1 MKTEKKKKHYDLN
14 TEVKELS
21 NLDEPGFKI
30 LVETMSGFKYTI
42 KIKIDP
48 SLLDQELVK
57 LIDKD
62 EDIVFILLIKYNHP
76 YLAPFLFCLTRFSVP
91 ELSDSRD
98 LLEDVLKS
106 PWPIKKKKLLK
117 KVIKLIPGFINDYLK
132 NVTAEK
138 NMKILGKYYLDNTY
152 ELNILKLF
160 PYLYLDDIFEIVPV
174 GNDKRVFDDKR
185 KIMITEGFI
194 LLFVEKSVF
203 EIQKL
208 KLIFWGPI
216 GSLSVIKQIQG
227 KNIIELKWKAKKER
241 TNLMRLK
248 TEKSQ
253 QIFDILIDCL
263 NKKKLEFNITNESY
277 GSKKGELP
285 KIDIVGVEQEISKL
299 EIKIKINRKEGS
311 NMENT
316 VQLMNLYEKAV
327 QYYSAIND
335 YRFQIYMRKTKKL
348 FNNMSDKDLGFKKL
362 EEKKDKKDEKKKKGK
377 KGKKKKSKNKEE
389 IKEEKKEEIKDEKK
403 KDEIKEDKKEEN
415 NKNKEQE
422 QTQEKQ
428 KEENDIKNEVIK
440 EDTKNIKKEDKEEKK
455 EIKEEKKEIKEE
467 KKEIKVEDKK
477 QEKEKEEIKEEK
489 KEIKNKVTENK
500 DDKIKETKD
509 EKQEEKKEITEIK
522 EEKKVDKKEV
532 KSESKQKFE
541 KAGFNL
547 DLDEDDE

>member
-1 MKTEKKKKHYDLN
+1 MKTEKKKKQYDLN
-14 TEVKELS
+14 AEVKELT
-21 NLDEPGFKI
+21 NWDEPGYKI

-62 EDIVFILLIKYNHP
+62 EDIVFILLIKHNHP

-91 ELSDSRD
+91 ELSDGRD
-98 LLEDVLKS
+98 LLEEVIKG
-106 PWPIKKKKLLK
+106 PWPIKRKKLLK
-117 KVIKLIPGFINDYLK
+117 KVIRLIPEFINDYLK

-138 NMKILGKYYLDNTY
+138 NMKILGKYYLDNIY

-160 PYLYLDDIFEIVPV
+160 PYLYLDDIYEIVPV

-194 LLFVEKSVF
+194 LLFVETSVF

-216 GSLSVIKQIQG
+216 GSLSVIKQMQG

-248 TEKSQ
+248 TDKNK

-263 NKKKLEFNITNESY
+263 NKKKLEFKITNESY
-277 GSKKGELP
+277 GTKKGEIP

-389 IKEEKKEEIKDEKK
+389 IKEEKKEEIKKEKK
-403 KDEIKEDKKEEN
+403 KDEIKDDKKEEI
-415 NKNKEQE
+415 KNKEKE
-422 QTQEKQ
+422 NEKEEGGIQ
-428 KEENDIKNEVIK
+428 IEEKNEVLIDDKKPKEVKKENKEENKKQDAENELK
-440 EDTKNIKKEDKEEKK
+440 PKEEKK
-455 EIKEEKKEIKEE
+455 EIKKEE
-467 KKEIKVEDKK
+467 KKE
-477 QEKEKEEIKEEK
+477 EKP
-489 KEIKNKVTENK
+489 KNNNQNQTTE
-500 DDKIKETKD
+500 
-509 EKQEEKKEITEIK
+509 
-522 EEKKVDKKEV
+522 
-532 KSESKQKFE
+532 KSEIKQKFE
-541 KAGFNL
+541 KSGFNL

>member
-1 MKTEKKKKHYDLN
+1 MKTEKKKKKQYDLN
-14 TEVKELS
+14 AEVKELS
-21 NLDEPGFKI
+21 NWDEPGFKI

-42 KIKIDP
+42 KIKIDS
-48 SLLDQELVK
+48 SLLDQELIK

-91 ELSDSRD
+91 ELSDGRD
-98 LLEDVLKS
+98 LLEEVLKS
-106 PWPIKKKKLLK
+106 PWPIKRKKLLK

-132 NVTAEK
+132 NVTAQK
-138 NMKILGKYYLDNTY
+138 NIKILGKYYLDNTY

-160 PYLYLDDIFEIVPV
+160 PYLYLDDIYEIVPV

-194 LLFVEKSVF
+194 LLFVEKSIF

-216 GSLSVIKQIQG
+216 GSLSVIKQMQG
-227 KNIIELKWKAKKER
+227 KNVIELKWKTKKER

-253 QIFDILIDCL
+253 QIFDLLIDCL
-263 NKKKLEFNITNESY
+263 NKKKMEFNITNESY

-285 KIDIVGVEQEISKL
+285 KIDIAGVEQEISKL

-327 QYYSAIND
+327 QYYSALND
-335 YRFQIYMRKTKKL
+335 YRYQIYMRKTKKL

-362 EEKKDKKDEKKKKGK
+362 EEKKDKKEEKKKKGK

-389 IKEEKKEEIKDEKK
+389 KKEEKIEEKKEDKKVEDKKDEVKNNEKEKEKEEGDIQIEEKNEVLIDDKASKEEKKEN
-403 KDEIKEDKKEEN
+403 KEEN
-415 NKNKEQE
+415 KKQEIEKEL
-422 QTQEKQ
+422 KP
-428 KEENDIKNEVIK
+428 
-440 EDTKNIKKEDKEEKK
+440 KEEKK
-455 EIKEEKKEIKEE
+455 EVK
-467 KKEIKVEDKK
+467 
-477 QEKEKEEIKEEK
+477 
-489 KEIKNKVTENK
+489 
-500 DDKIKETKD
+500 
-509 EKQEEKKEITEIK
+509 K
-522 EEKKVDKKEV
+522 EEKKVEKKEV
-532 KSESKQKFE
+532 KPSNNNEKQTSEKSEIKQKFE
-541 KAGFNL
+541 KSGFNL

>member
-1 MKTEKKKKHYDLN
+1 MKTEKKKKQYDLN
-14 TEVKELS
+14 AEVKELT
-21 NLDEPGFKI
+21 NWDEPGYKI

-62 EDIVFILLIKYNHP
+62 EDIVFILLIKHNHP

-91 ELSDSRD
+91 ELSDGRD
-98 LLEDVLKS
+98 LLEEVIKG
-106 PWPIKKKKLLK
+106 PWPIKRKKLLK
-117 KVIKLIPGFINDYLK
+117 KVIRLIPEFINDYLK

-138 NMKILGKYYLDNTY
+138 NMKILGKYYLDNIY

-160 PYLYLDDIFEIVPV
+160 PYLYLDDIYEIVPV

-194 LLFVEKSVF
+194 LLFVETSVF

-216 GSLSVIKQIQG
+216 GSLSVIKQMQG

-248 TEKSQ
+248 TDKNK

-263 NKKKLEFNITNESY
+263 NKKKLEFKITNESY
-277 GSKKGELP
+277 GTKKGEIP

-299 EIKIKINRKEGS
+299 EIKIKITRREGT

-327 QYYSAIND
+327 QYYSALND
-335 YRFQIYMRKTKKL
+335 YRYQIYMRKTKKL

-362 EEKKDKKDEKKKKGK
+362 EEMKDKKDEKKKKGK

-389 IKEEKKEEIKDEKK
+389 KIEEKKEEKKVEEKKVEEKKEEKKVEDKKVEKKKDENKEKEKEESGIQIEEKNEILVMDKEEKKEK
-403 KDEIKEDKKEEN
+403 KDDKKTEIV
-415 NKNKEQE
+415 KES
-422 QTQEKQ
+422 KP
-428 KEENDIKNEVIK
+428 
-440 EDTKNIKKEDKEEKK
+440 KEEKK
-455 EIKEEKKEIKEE
+455 EIKKEEEKKE
-467 KKEIKVEDKK
+467 VK
-477 QEKEKEEIKEEK
+477 QNNNNNA
-489 KEIKNKVTENK
+489 NKPTE
-500 DDKIKETKD
+500 
-509 EKQEEKKEITEIK
+509 
-522 EEKKVDKKEV
+522 
-532 KSESKQKFE
+532 KSEAKQKFE
-541 KAGFNL
+541 KSGFNL

>member
-1 MKTEKKKKHYDLN
+1 MKTEKKKKKQYDLN
-14 TEVKELS
+14 AEVKELS
-21 NLDEPGFKI
+21 NWDEPGFKI

-42 KIKIDP
+42 KIKIDS
-48 SLLDQELVK
+48 SLLDQELIK

-91 ELSDSRD
+91 ELSDGRD
-98 LLEDVLKS
+98 LLEEVLKS
-106 PWPIKKKKLLK
+106 PWPIKRKKLLK
-117 KVIKLIPGFINDYLK
+117 KIIKLIPGFINDYLK
-132 NVTAEK
+132 NVTAQK
-138 NMKILGKYYLDNTY
+138 NIKILGKYYLDNTY

-160 PYLYLDDIFEIVPV
+160 PYLYLDDIYEIVPV

-194 LLFVEKSVF
+194 LLFVEKSIF

-216 GSLSVIKQIQG
+216 GSLSVIKQMQG
-227 KNIIELKWKAKKER
+227 KNVIELKWKTKKER

-263 NKKKLEFNITNESY
+263 NKKKMEFNITNESY

-285 KIDIVGVEQEISKL
+285 KIDIAGVEQEISKL

-327 QYYSAIND
+327 QYYSALND
-335 YRFQIYMRKTKKL
+335 YRYQIYMRKTKKL

-362 EEKKDKKDEKKKKGK
+362 EEKKDKKEEKKKKGK

-389 IKEEKKEEIKDEKK
+389 KKEEKIEEKKEDKKVEDKKDEVKNNEKEKEKEEGGIQIEEKNEVLIDDKAPKEEKKEN
-403 KDEIKEDKKEEN
+403 KEEN
-415 NKNKEQE
+415 KKQEIEKEL
-422 QTQEKQ
+422 KP
-428 KEENDIKNEVIK
+428 
-440 EDTKNIKKEDKEEKK
+440 KEEKK
-455 EIKEEKKEIKEE
+455 EFK
-467 KKEIKVEDKK
+467 
-477 QEKEKEEIKEEK
+477 
-489 KEIKNKVTENK
+489 
-500 DDKIKETKD
+500 
-509 EKQEEKKEITEIK
+509 K
-522 EEKKVDKKEV
+522 EEKKVEKKEAKPSNNNEKQTSE
-532 KSESKQKFE
+532 KSEIKQKFE
-541 KAGFNL
+541 KSGFNL

>member
-1 MKTEKKKKHYDLN
+1 MKTEKKKKKQYDLN
-14 TEVKELS
+14 AEVKELS
-21 NLDEPGFKI
+21 NWDEPGFKI

-42 KIKIDP
+42 KIKIDS
-48 SLLDQELVK
+48 SLLDQELIK

-91 ELSDSRD
+91 ELSDGRD
-98 LLEDVLKS
+98 LLEEVLKS
-106 PWPIKKKKLLK
+106 PWPIKRKKLLK

-132 NVTAEK
+132 NVTAQK
-138 NMKILGKYYLDNTY
+138 NIKILGKYYLDNTY

-160 PYLYLDDIFEIVPV
+160 PYLYLDDIYEIVPV

-194 LLFVEKSVF
+194 LLFVEKSIF

-216 GSLSVIKQIQG
+216 GSLSVIKQMQG
-227 KNIIELKWKAKKER
+227 KNVIELKWKTKKER

-253 QIFDILIDCL
+253 QIFDLLIDCL
-263 NKKKLEFNITNESY
+263 NKKKMEFNITNESY

-285 KIDIVGVEQEISKL
+285 KIDIAGVEQEISKL

-327 QYYSAIND
+327 QYYSALND
-335 YRFQIYMRKTKKL
+335 YRYQIYMRKTKKL

-362 EEKKDKKDEKKKKGK
+362 EEKKDKKEEKKKKGK

-389 IKEEKKEEIKDEKK
+389 KKEEKIEEKKEDKKVEDKKDEVKNNEKEKEEGGIQIEEKNEVLIDDKASKEEKKEN
-403 KDEIKEDKKEEN
+403 KEEN
-415 NKNKEQE
+415 KKQEIEKEL
-422 QTQEKQ
+422 KP
-428 KEENDIKNEVIK
+428 
-440 EDTKNIKKEDKEEKK
+440 KEEKK
-455 EIKEEKKEIKEE
+455 EVK
-467 KKEIKVEDKK
+467 
-477 QEKEKEEIKEEK
+477 
-489 KEIKNKVTENK
+489 
-500 DDKIKETKD
+500 
-509 EKQEEKKEITEIK
+509 K
-522 EEKKVDKKEV
+522 EEKKVEKKEV
-532 KSESKQKFE
+532 KPSNNNEKQTSEKSEIKQKFE
-541 KAGFNL
+541 KSGFNL

>member
-1 MKTEKKKKHYDLN
+1 MKTEKKKKQYDLN
-14 TEVKELS
+14 AEVKELT
-21 NLDEPGFKI
+21 NWDEPGYKI

-62 EDIVFILLIKYNHP
+62 EDIVFILLIKHNHP

-91 ELSDSRD
+91 ELSDGRD
-98 LLEDVLKS
+98 LLEEVIKG
-106 PWPIKKKKLLK
+106 PWPIKRKKLLK
-117 KVIKLIPGFINDYLK
+117 KVIRLIPEFINDYLK

-138 NMKILGKYYLDNTY
+138 NMKILGKYYLDNIY

-160 PYLYLDDIFEIVPV
+160 PYLYLDDIYEIVPV

-194 LLFVEKSVF
+194 LLFVETSVF

-216 GSLSVIKQIQG
+216 GSLSVIKQMQG

-248 TEKSQ
+248 TDKNK

-263 NKKKLEFNITNESY
+263 NKKKLEFKITNESY
-277 GSKKGELP
+277 GTKKGEIP

-299 EIKIKINRKEGS
+299 EIKIKITRREGT

-327 QYYSAIND
+327 QYYSALND
-335 YRFQIYMRKTKKL
+335 YRYQIYMRKTKKL

-362 EEKKDKKDEKKKKGK
+362 EEMKDKKDEKKKKGK

-389 IKEEKKEEIKDEKK
+389 IKEEKK
-403 KDEIKEDKKEEN
+403 KDEIKEDKKEEI
-415 NKNKEQE
+415 KNKEKE
-422 QTQEKQ
+422 NEKEEGGIQ
-428 KEENDIKNEVIK
+428 IEEKNEVLIDDKKPKEEKKENKEENKKQDAENELK
-440 EDTKNIKKEDKEEKK
+440 PKEEKK
-455 EIKEEKKEIKEE
+455 EIKKEE
-467 KKEIKVEDKK
+467 KN
-477 QEKEKEEIKEEK
+477 EEK
-489 KEIKNKVTENK
+489 PKNNNQNQTTE
-500 DDKIKETKD
+500 
-509 EKQEEKKEITEIK
+509 
-522 EEKKVDKKEV
+522 
-532 KSESKQKFE
+532 KSEIKQKFE
-541 KAGFNL
+541 KSEIKQKFEKSGFNL

>member
-1 MKTEKKKKHYDLN
+1 MKTEKKKKKQYDLN
-14 TEVKELS
+14 AEVKELS
-21 NLDEPGFKI
+21 NWDEPGFKI

-42 KIKIDP
+42 KIKIDS
-48 SLLDQELVK
+48 SLLDQELIK

-91 ELSDSRD
+91 ELSDGRD
-98 LLEDVLKS
+98 LLEEVLKS
-106 PWPIKKKKLLK
+106 PWPIKRKKLLK

-132 NVTAEK
+132 NVTAQK
-138 NMKILGKYYLDNTY
+138 NIKILGKYYLDNTY

-160 PYLYLDDIFEIVPV
+160 PYLYLDDIYEIVPV

-194 LLFVEKSVF
+194 LLFVEKSIF

-216 GSLSVIKQIQG
+216 GSLSVIKQMQG
-227 KNIIELKWKAKKER
+227 KNVIELKWKTKKER

-263 NKKKLEFNITNESY
+263 NKKKMEFNITNESY

-285 KIDIVGVEQEISKL
+285 KIDIAGVEQEISKL

-327 QYYSAIND
+327 QYYSALND
-335 YRFQIYMRKTKKL
+335 YRYQIYMRKTKKL

-362 EEKKDKKDEKKKKGK
+362 EEKKDKKEEKKKKGK

-389 IKEEKKEEIKDEKK
+389 KKEEKIEEKKEDKKVEDKKDEVKNNEKEKEEGGIQIEEKNEVLIDDKAQKEEKKEN
-403 KDEIKEDKKEEN
+403 KEEN
-415 NKNKEQE
+415 KKQEIEKEL
-422 QTQEKQ
+422 KP
-428 KEENDIKNEVIK
+428 
-440 EDTKNIKKEDKEEKK
+440 KEEKK
-455 EIKEEKKEIKEE
+455 EVK
-467 KKEIKVEDKK
+467 
-477 QEKEKEEIKEEK
+477 
-489 KEIKNKVTENK
+489 
-500 DDKIKETKD
+500 
-509 EKQEEKKEITEIK
+509 K
-522 EEKKVDKKEV
+522 EEKKVEKKEEKPSNNNEKQTSK
-532 KSESKQKFE
+532 KSEIKQKFE
-541 KAGFNL
+541 KSGFNL

>member
-1 MKTEKKKKHYDLN
+1 MKTEKKKKKQYDLN
-14 TEVKELS
+14 AEVKELS
-21 NLDEPGFKI
+21 NWDEPGFKI

-42 KIKIDP
+42 KIKIDS
-48 SLLDQELVK
+48 SLLDQELIK

-76 YLAPFLFCLTRFSVP
+76 YLAPFLYCLTRFSVP
-91 ELSDSRD
+91 ELSDGRD
-98 LLEDVLKS
+98 LLEEVLKS
-106 PWPIKKKKLLK
+106 PWPIKRKKLLK

-132 NVTAEK
+132 NVTAQK
-138 NMKILGKYYLDNTY
+138 NIKILGKYYLDNTY

-160 PYLYLDDIFEIVPV
+160 PYLYLDDIYEIVPV

-194 LLFVEKSVF
+194 LLFVEKSIF

-216 GSLSVIKQIQG
+216 GSLSVIKQMQG
-227 KNIIELKWKAKKER
+227 KNVIELKWKTKKER

-263 NKKKLEFNITNESY
+263 NKKKMEFNITNESY

-285 KIDIVGVEQEISKL
+285 KIDIAGVEQEISKL

-327 QYYSAIND
+327 QYYSALND
-335 YRFQIYMRKTKKL
+335 YRYQIYMRKTKKL

-362 EEKKDKKDEKKKKGK
+362 EEKKDKKEEKKKKGK

-389 IKEEKKEEIKDEKK
+389 KKEEKIEEKKEDKKVEDKKDEVKNNEKEKEKEEGGIQIEEKNEVLIDDKAPKEEKKEN
-403 KDEIKEDKKEEN
+403 KEEN
-415 NKNKEQE
+415 KKQEIEKEL
-422 QTQEKQ
+422 KP
-428 KEENDIKNEVIK
+428 
-440 EDTKNIKKEDKEEKK
+440 KEEKK
-455 EIKEEKKEIKEE
+455 EVK
-467 KKEIKVEDKK
+467 
-477 QEKEKEEIKEEK
+477 
-489 KEIKNKVTENK
+489 
-500 DDKIKETKD
+500 
-509 EKQEEKKEITEIK
+509 K
-522 EEKKVDKKEV
+522 EEKKVEKKEAKPSNNNEKQTSE
-532 KSESKQKFE
+532 KSEIKQKFE
-541 KAGFNL
+541 KSGFNL

>member
-1 MKTEKKKKHYDLN
+1 MKTEKKKKKQYDLN
-14 TEVKELS
+14 AEVKELS
-21 NLDEPGFKI
+21 NWDEPGFKI

-42 KIKIDP
+42 KIKIDS
-48 SLLDQELVK
+48 SLLDQELIK

-91 ELSDSRD
+91 ELSDGRD
-98 LLEDVLKS
+98 LLEEVLKS
-106 PWPIKKKKLLK
+106 PWPIKRKKLLK

-132 NVTAEK
+132 NVTAQK
-138 NMKILGKYYLDNTY
+138 NIKILGKYYLDNTY

-160 PYLYLDDIFEIVPV
+160 PYLYLDDIYEIVPV

-194 LLFVEKSVF
+194 LLFVEKSIF

-216 GSLSVIKQIQG
+216 GSLSVIKQMQG

-263 NKKKLEFNITNESY
+263 NKKKMEFNITNESY

-285 KIDIVGVEQEISKL
+285 KIDIAGVEQEISKL

-327 QYYSAIND
+327 QYYSALND
-335 YRFQIYMRKTKKL
+335 YRYQIYMRKTKKL

-362 EEKKDKKDEKKKKGK
+362 EEKKDKKEEKKKKGK

-389 IKEEKKEEIKDEKK
+389 KKEEKIEEKKEDKKVEDKKDEVKNNEKEKEKEEGGIQIEEKNEVLIDDKAPKEEKKEN
-403 KDEIKEDKKEEN
+403 KEEN
-415 NKNKEQE
+415 KKQEIEKEL
-422 QTQEKQ
+422 KP
-428 KEENDIKNEVIK
+428 
-440 EDTKNIKKEDKEEKK
+440 KEEKK
-455 EIKEEKKEIKEE
+455 EIK
-467 KKEIKVEDKK
+467 
-477 QEKEKEEIKEEK
+477 
-489 KEIKNKVTENK
+489 
-500 DDKIKETKD
+500 
-509 EKQEEKKEITEIK
+509 K
-522 EEKKVDKKEV
+522 EEKKVEKKEAKPSNNNEKQTSE
-532 KSESKQKFE
+532 KSEIKQKFE
-541 KAGFNL
+541 KSGFNL

>member
-21 NLDEPGFKI
+21 NWDEPGFKI

-335 YRFQIYMRKTKKL
+335 YRFQIYMRKL

-389 IKEEKKEEIKDEKK
+389 IKEEKKEEIKEEKK
-403 KDEIKEDKKEEN
+403 KDEIKDDKKEEI
-415 NKNKEQE
+415 KNKEKE
-422 QTQEKQ
+422 NEKEEGGIQ
-428 KEENDIKNEVIK
+428 IEEKNEVLIDDKKPKEVKKENKEENKKQDAENELK
-440 EDTKNIKKEDKEEKK
+440 PKEEKK
-455 EIKEEKKEIKEE
+455 EIKKEE
-467 KKEIKVEDKK
+467 KKE
-477 QEKEKEEIKEEK
+477 EKP
-489 KEIKNKVTENK
+489 KNNNQNQTTE
-500 DDKIKETKD
+500 
-509 EKQEEKKEITEIK
+509 
-522 EEKKVDKKEV
+522 
-532 KSESKQKFE
+532 KSEIKQKFE
-541 KAGFNL
+541 KSGFNL

>member
-1 MKTEKKKKHYDLN
+1 MKTEKKKKKQYDLN

-21 NLDEPGFKI
+21 NWDEPGFKI

-42 KIKIDP
+42 KIKIDS
-48 SLLDQELVK
+48 SLLDQELIK

-91 ELSDSRD
+91 ELSDGRD
-98 LLEDVLKS
+98 LLEEVLKS
-106 PWPIKKKKLLK
+106 PWPIKRKKLLK

-132 NVTAEK
+132 NVTAQK
-138 NMKILGKYYLDNTY
+138 NIKILGKYYLDNTY

-160 PYLYLDDIFEIVPV
+160 PYLYLDDIYEIVPV

-194 LLFVEKSVF
+194 LLFVEKSIF

-216 GSLSVIKQIQG
+216 GSLSVIKQMQG
-227 KNIIELKWKAKKER
+227 KNVIELKWKTKKER

-253 QIFDILIDCL
+253 QIFDLLIDCL
-263 NKKKLEFNITNESY
+263 NKKKMEFNITNESY

-285 KIDIVGVEQEISKL
+285 KIDIAGVEQEISKL

-327 QYYSAIND
+327 QYYSALND
-335 YRFQIYMRKTKKL
+335 YRYQIYMRKTKKL

-362 EEKKDKKDEKKKKGK
+362 EEKKDKKEEKKKKGK

-389 IKEEKKEEIKDEKK
+389 KKEEKIEEKKEDKKVEDKKDEVKNNEKEKEKDEGGIQIEEKNEVLIDDKAPKEEKKEN
-403 KDEIKEDKKEEN
+403 KEEN
-415 NKNKEQE
+415 KKQEIEKEL
-422 QTQEKQ
+422 KP
-428 KEENDIKNEVIK
+428 
-440 EDTKNIKKEDKEEKK
+440 KEEKK
-455 EIKEEKKEIKEE
+455 EFK
-467 KKEIKVEDKK
+467 
-477 QEKEKEEIKEEK
+477 
-489 KEIKNKVTENK
+489 
-500 DDKIKETKD
+500 
-509 EKQEEKKEITEIK
+509 K
-522 EEKKVDKKEV
+522 EEKKVEKKEAKPSNNNEKQTSE
-532 KSESKQKFE
+532 KSEIKQKFE
-541 KAGFNL
+541 KSGFNL

>member
-1 MKTEKKKKHYDLN
+1 MKTEKKKKKYDLN
-14 TEVKELS
+14 AEIKELS
-21 NLDEPGFKI
+21 NWEEPGFKI

-91 ELSDSRD
+91 ELSDGRD
-98 LLEDVLKS
+98 LLEEVLKN
-106 PWPIKKKKLLK
+106 PWPIKRKKLLK

-138 NMKILGKYYLDNTY
+138 NMKILGKYYLDNIY

-160 PYLYLDDIFEIVPV
+160 PYLYLDDIFEVVPV

-194 LLFVEKSVF
+194 LLFVEKSIF

-216 GSLSVIKQIQG
+216 GSLSVIKQMQG
-227 KNIIELKWKAKKER
+227 KNIIELKWKAKKDR

-263 NKKKLEFNITNESY
+263 NKKKLEFKITNESY

-299 EIKIKINRKEGS
+299 EIKIKINRKEGA

-377 KGKKKKSKNKEE
+377 KSKKKKSKNKEE
-389 IKEEKKEEIKDEKK
+389 KKEEKEEKKEEGKVEEK
-403 KDEIKEDKKEEN
+403 KEDKKLEDKKEN
-415 NKNKEQE
+415 IKNNEKEKE
-422 QTQEKQ
+422 
-428 KEENDIKNEVIK
+428 KEEGGIQIEEKNEILV
-440 EDTKNIKKEDKEEKK
+440 DDKKSKEEKK
-455 EIKEEKKEIKEE
+455 EIKKENKKQEAEKELKPKEE
-467 KKEIKVEDKK
+467 KKEIK
-477 QEKEKEEIKEEK
+477 KEEK
-489 KEIKNKVTENK
+489 KEEKPKNNNDNQTSE
-500 DDKIKETKD
+500 
-509 EKQEEKKEITEIK
+509 
-522 EEKKVDKKEV
+522 
-532 KSESKQKFE
+532 KSEIKQKFE
-541 KAGFNL
+541 KSGFNL

>member
-1 MKTEKKKKHYDLN
+1 MKTEKKKKQYDLN
-14 TEVKELS
+14 AEVKELT
-21 NLDEPGFKI
+21 NWDEPGYKI

-62 EDIVFILLIKYNHP
+62 EDIVFILLIKHNHP

-91 ELSDSRD
+91 ELSDGRD
-98 LLEDVLKS
+98 LLEEVIKG
-106 PWPIKKKKLLK
+106 PWPIKRKKLLK
-117 KVIKLIPGFINDYLK
+117 KVIRLIPEFINDYLK

-138 NMKILGKYYLDNTY
+138 NMKILGKYYLDNIY

-160 PYLYLDDIFEIVPV
+160 PYLYLDDIYEIVPV

-194 LLFVEKSVF
+194 LLFVETSVF

-216 GSLSVIKQIQG
+216 GSLSVIKQMQG

-248 TEKSQ
+248 TDKNK

-263 NKKKLEFNITNESY
+263 NKKKLEFKITNESY
-277 GSKKGELP
+277 GTKKGEIP

-299 EIKIKINRKEGS
+299 EIKIKITRREGT

-327 QYYSAIND
+327 QYYSALND
-335 YRFQIYMRKTKKL
+335 YRYQIYTRKTKKL

-362 EEKKDKKDEKKKKGK
+362 EEMKDKKDEKKKKGK
-377 KGKKKKSKNKEE
+377 KGKKKKAKN
-389 IKEEKKEEIKDEKK
+389 KEEKKEEKKVEEK
-403 KDEIKEDKKEEN
+403 KDEEKKEEKKEEEKKEEN
-415 NKNKEQE
+415 NENK
-422 QTQEKQ
+422 TA
-428 KEENDIKNEVIK
+428 END
-440 EDTKNIKKEDKEEKK
+440 EEKK
-455 EIKEEKKEIKEE
+455 ES
-467 KKEIKVEDKK
+467 
-477 QEKEKEEIKEEK
+477 
-489 KEIKNKVTENK
+489 NS
-500 DDKIKETKD
+500 
-509 EKQEEKKEITEIK
+509 
-522 EEKKVDKKEV
+522 EKKVIVINPDDYLNRKK
-532 KSESKQKFE
+532 KKKKHGKGSGKKLLSEKISYEPVFK
-541 KAGFNL
+541 
-547 DLDEDDE
+547 